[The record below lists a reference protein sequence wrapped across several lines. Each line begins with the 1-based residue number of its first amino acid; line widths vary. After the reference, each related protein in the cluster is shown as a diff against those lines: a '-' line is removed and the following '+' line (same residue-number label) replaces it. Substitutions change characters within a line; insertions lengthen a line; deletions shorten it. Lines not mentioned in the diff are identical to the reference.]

1 MKVLYIG
8 YYREPTIWG
17 SQSAT
22 TVKMLSAC
30 NYEVACRAVDLNP
43 QGQTPP
49 HILEYENKSL
59 DGITHCV
66 QHVFDSHFVGTN
78 IFDKNLHW
86 SEPLNI
92 IDPNICKQNYS
103 PLNIPQA
110 TGYRFYSICD
120 GSSLAQLRNLE
131 KVIDRLSFVK
141 SYHNTSYTIFTN
153 NVQAVQE
160 ELKILQ
166 GARCNAPI
174 NVIPVSSVNTSLPH
188 IHNWGH
194 CFLKLTDSLSD
205 YALLEAKC
213 LGSDVEPSYESFSKW
228 KENPI
233 AWETEAVKNGFL
245 KALEVWDDQLEQ
257 IKKEMEN

>member
-30 NYEVACRAVDLNP
+30 NYEVVCRAVDLNTK
-43 QGQTPP
+43 GKTPP

-59 DGITHCV
+59 EGVTHCI

-86 SEPLNI
+86 PDALHI
-92 IDPNICKQNYS
+92 IDPNICKQNY
-103 PLNIPQA
+103 PPVNIPQA
-110 TGYRFYSICD
+110 KGYRFYSVCD
-120 GSSLAQLRNLE
+120 GSSSVQLMNLT
-131 KVIDRLSFVK
+131 KAIDNLSFVK
-141 SYHNTSYTIFTN
+141 SYHDASYTIFTN
-153 NVQAVQE
+153 NEQSVNEA
-160 ELKILQ
+160 LKTLN
-166 GARCNAPI
+166 GSRCNVPI
-174 NVIPVSSVNTSLPH
+174 NITPISSVNTSLPH

-194 CFLKLTDSLSD
+194 CFLKLVDSTSD
-205 YALLEAKC
+205 YAFLEAEC
-213 LGSDVEPSYESFSKW
+213 LGSDVEPSNENFSRW
-228 KENPI
+228 QENPI
-233 AWETEAVKNGFL
+233 TWETEGVKNGFL
-245 KALEVWDDQLEQ
+245 KALKAWDDQLEQ